1 MTSAQQAFPEDAG
14 FEPALQGRG
23 KASSG
28 MDSFDTAS
36 RPPFIA
42 RDASPDW
49 NALPFAER
57 VIAWQRAHGRSGL
70 PWQQTRDPYR
80 VWLSEIMLQQTQ
92 VTTVLGYYER
102 FLQRFPT
109 VADLAAA
116 PSEEVLAM
124 WAGLGYYARARNLHR
139 CAQAVVERH
148 GGAFPSTA
156 AALAELP
163 GIGRSTAAAIA
174 AFCFG
179 ERAAILDGNV
189 KRVLTRVLA
198 FDRDLA
204 QAASEKALW
213 QVATDLLPVAAP
225 GPALD
230 AAMSTYT
237 QGLMDLGATVCTIRK
252 PACDACPLN
261 ATCAG
266 LASGTPERFPVKTRK
281 LKRGKRAS
289 VLLWLQQKDRVWLV
303 RRADSG
309 VWAQLWSLPEF
320 DTAVTLERAVEPWPG
335 TLEWMAPFK
344 HVLTHFDWMLQP
356 LRLRWPGVPTE
367 AEQREIERLGAVNG
381 AVNGAAADSVPND
394 DEPGEAD
401 VHGDAEDTVVT
412 RAELSVAPPSTQ
424 GRWVS
429 RDELDSVGIPAPIR
443 KLLDALL

>member
-1 MTSAQQAFPEDAG
+1 MDLFSADA
-14 FEPALQGRG
+14 L
-23 KASSG
+23 
-28 MDSFDTAS
+28 
-36 RPPFIA
+36 PPFIA
-42 RDASPDW
+42 REQAPAW

-57 VIAWQRAHGRSGL
+57 VIAWQRSHGRSGL
-70 PWQQTRDPYR
+70 PWQLTRDPYR

-109 VADLAAA
+109 VAALAAA

-124 WAGLGYYARARNLHR
+124 WSGLGYYARARNLHR
-139 CAQAVVERH
+139 CAQAVVTEH

-156 AALAELP
+156 AQLAELP

-179 ERAAILDGNV
+179 EQVAILDGNV

-198 FDRDLA
+198 YDRDIA

-213 QVATDLLPVAAP
+213 AIATDLLPAAP
-225 GPALD
+225 AGAPLD

-237 QGLMDLGATVCTIRK
+237 QGLMDLGATVCTIRR
-252 PACDACPLN
+252 PACDACP
-261 ATCAG
+261 AWAMCEG
-266 LASGTPERFPVKTRK
+266 RASGNPEKFPVKTRK
-281 LKRGKRAS
+281 LKRGKRAA
-289 VLLWLQQKDRVWLV
+289 VLLWLQQGDRVWLV

-320 DTAVTLERAVEPWPG
+320 DTAVALERAVGDWPG

-356 LRLRWPGVPTE
+356 LKLQWHGAVSAPQ
-367 AEQREIERLGAVNG
+367 QREIGALGAVNVST
-381 AVNGAAADSVPND
+381 ANE
-394 DEPGEAD
+394 EPGEAD
-401 VHGDAEDTVVT
+401 VHGDVETIDTEGATED
-412 RAELSVAPPSTQ
+412 ELSVAPGATE
-424 GRWVS
+424 GRWFG
-429 RDELDSVGIPAPIR
+429 RAGLDSVGIPSPIR
-443 KLLDALL
+443 KLLDAML

>member
-1 MTSAQQAFPEDAG
+1 MDLFSADPD
-14 FEPALQGRG
+14 
-23 KASSG
+23 
-28 MDSFDTAS
+28 

-42 RDASPDW
+42 REASAEW

-57 VIAWQRAHGRSGL
+57 VIAWQRSHGRAGL

-109 VADLAAA
+109 VAALAAA
-116 PSEEVLAM
+116 PSQEVLAM
-124 WAGLGYYARARNLHR
+124 WSGLGYYARARNLHR
-139 CAQAVVERH
+139 CAQAVVADH
-148 GGAFPSTA
+148 GGEFPGSA
-156 AALAELP
+156 QGLAELP

-179 ERAAILDGNV
+179 ERVAILDGNV

-198 FDRDLA
+198 FEGDIA

-213 QVATDLLPVAAP
+213 AIASDLLPLAP
-225 GPALD
+225 AGEPLH
-230 AAMSTYT
+230 AAMASYT

-252 PACDACPLN
+252 PACDACP
-261 ATCAG
+261 AHAMCQG
-266 LASGTPERFPVKTRK
+266 RASGAPERFPVKTRK
-281 LKRGKRAS
+281 LKRSKRAS

-320 DTAVTLERAVEPWPG
+320 DTAISLERAVAQWPG

-356 LRLRWPGVPTE
+356 LKLQWHGAVSE
-367 AEQREIERLGAVNG
+367 AQQLEIEQLAAVNE
-381 AVNGAAADSVPND
+381 APDAEA
-394 DEPGEAD
+394 GEAD
-401 VHGDAEDTVVT
+401 VHGDVEPADIDAE
-412 RAELSVAPPSTQ
+412 ASVPTAVSE
-424 GRWVS
+424 GRWFT
-429 RDELDSVGIPAPIR
+429 RGDLDGVGIPSPIR
-443 KLLDALL
+443 KLLDAGLPD